1 MSSITV
7 PADLAG
13 ANIRLGQLDRL
24 ATATGW
30 ERAAIVWAY
39 VEPDQGNGGRE
50 VVGPDRLSARDFAR
64 QGVVGLASHG
74 VVNHYRAAWQAA
86 IDRGE
91 AQPAIPGG
99 TVQLPTV
106 PFPPSE
112 GGRQVVAG
120 RVDSATRQAL
130 AAAAAVD
137 GTAASRAVQVAGDPA
152 AMATAIR
159 TSPAVAKAAR
169 EALRDRDRLDDATT
183 QAAIDQAGRRAGR
196 AAGRALGIDLVS
208 AHLRAAAAEL
218 GQAVLELDLAGG
230 ECDQVQVAEA

>member
-86 IDRGE
+86 T
-91 AQPAIPGG
+91 PGG